1 MRKFNMEKE
10 NVMKALENCV
20 GCRPCKN
27 CPYEK
32 GYLNF
37 PSCAV
42 DMLKDA
48 LEVIKELEAK
58 NDKI

>member
-1 MRKFNMEKE
+1 MEKE
-10 NVMKALENCV
+10 KIINALENCT

-37 PSCAV
+37 PNCAV
-42 DMLKDA
+42 YMFKDA
-48 LEVIKELEAK
+48 LAVIKELEDK

>member
-1 MRKFNMEKE
+1 MMEKE
-10 NVMKALENCV
+10 KVIAALENCI
-20 GCRPCKN
+20 GCLPCEN

-37 PSCAV
+37 TSCAV
-42 DMLKDA
+42 DMFKDA
-48 LEVIKELEAK
+48 LAAIKELEAK

>member
-1 MRKFNMEKE
+1 MMEKE
-10 NVMKALENCV
+10 KVIEALDNCI
-20 GCRPCKN
+20 GCRPCEN

-42 DMLKDA
+42 ELLKDA
-48 LEVIKELEAK
+48 LAVINELEAK

>member
-1 MRKFNMEKE
+1 MMEKE
-10 NVMKALENCV
+10 KVISALENCI
-20 GCRPCKN
+20 GCLPCEN

-42 DMLKDA
+42 ELLKDA
-48 LEVIKELEAK
+48 LAVIKELEAK

>member
-1 MRKFNMEKE
+1 MMEKE
-10 NVMKALENCV
+10 KVIAALENCI
-20 GCRPCKN
+20 GCSPCEN
-27 CPYEK
+27 YTYEK

-42 DMLKDA
+42 ELLKDA
-48 LEVIKELEAK
+48 LAVIKELEAK